1 LFIKYDNSLFTG
13 EADRIMDGETELLTI
28 PHGVPTMQSI
38 EQARLKQKDKERLQ
52 GNDIWM

>member
-1 LFIKYDNSLFTG
+1 MFIKYDNSLFTA

>member
-1 LFIKYDNSLFTG
+1 MQYDNSLFTD
-13 EADRIMDGETELLTI
+13 EADRIMDKERELLAI

-38 EQARLKQKDKERLQ
+38 EQARLKQKDKERLL